1 MIKGLYTSASGM
13 NAELLRQDVVANN
26 IANVS
31 TPGFKKEDATFESF
45 GDTLI
50 KRIYDR
56 MDDGSYRSDA
66 GAGAAAVLGARP
78 VTLGVAGS
86 GVMPSETVT
95 HFSDGNLLRTD
106 RPLDVALQGNGLFT
120 VERGDG
126 SLAYTRTGS
135 FTLDAEK
142 NLVTMAGDRVMGTSG
157 QPIKITG
164 GEVVIDE
171 TGSIKVDG
179 VEADRFALVGWDKD
193 RFMRLGENLF
203 AAKPAPLEGI
213 GEDTEL
219 HVRVAQ
225 GFTEGANVN
234 TVEEMVRM
242 ISVMRAYEANQKS
255 IQMQDDTL
263 NQLINQVGRV

>member
-26 IANVS
+26 LANVS
-31 TPGFKKEDATFESF
+31 TAGFKKEDATFESF

-50 KRIYDR
+50 KRIHDR
-56 MDDGSYRSDA
+56 MDGQSQA
-66 GAGAAAVLGARP
+66 GGAAVFGAHAVS
-78 VTLGVAGS
+78 LGVAGS

-95 HFSDGNLLRTD
+95 HFSDGNLIRTD

-126 SLAYTRTGS
+126 SLAYTRSGS
-135 FTLDAEK
+135 FTLDGER
-142 NLVTMAGDRVMGTSG
+142 NLVTMAGDKVLGTGG
-157 QPIKITG
+157 QPIKIQG

-171 TGSIKVDG
+171 TGGIKVDG
-179 VEADRFALVGWDKD
+179 IDNGHFAMVGWDKE
-193 RFMRLGENLF
+193 RFTRLGENLF
-203 AAKPAPLEGI
+203 AAKQSALEGL
-213 GEDTEL
+213 GDEPEL
-219 HVRVAQ
+219 NVRVAQ

-255 IQMQDDTL
+255 VQMQDDTL

>member
-26 IANVS
+26 LANVS
-31 TPGFKKEDATFESF
+31 TAGFKKEDATFQAF

-50 KRIYDR
+50 KRIHDR
-56 MDDGSYRSDA
+56 MDN
-66 GAGAAAVLGARP
+66 GAPQGGAAMASMLTARPIALGA
-78 VTLGVAGS
+78 AGS

-95 HFSDGNLLRTD
+95 HFSDGALIRTD
-106 RPLDVALQGNGLFT
+106 RPLDVALQGNALFT

-126 SLAYTRTGS
+126 SLAYTRAGS
-135 FTLDAEK
+135 FTVDGDR
-142 NLVTMAGDRVMGTSG
+142 NLVTMAGDKVMGTSG
-157 QPIKITG
+157 QPIKIQG
-164 GEVVIDE
+164 GQVVIDE
-171 TGSIKVDG
+171 TGGIKVDG
-179 VEADRFALVGWDKD
+179 VEADKFALVAWDKE
-193 RFMRLGENLF
+193 RFNRLGENLF
-203 AAKPAPLEGI
+203 AAKPAPLEGL
-213 GEDTEL
+213 GEDTAL
-219 HVRVAQ
+219 DARVAQ

-255 IQMQDDTL
+255 VQMQDDTL